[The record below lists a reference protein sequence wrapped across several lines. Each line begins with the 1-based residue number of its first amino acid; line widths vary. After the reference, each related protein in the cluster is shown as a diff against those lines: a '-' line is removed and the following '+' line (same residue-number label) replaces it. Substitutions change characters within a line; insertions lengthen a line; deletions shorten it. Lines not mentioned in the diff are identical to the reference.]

1 MNDFPKCPADLK
13 QDTRYCAYCPHD
25 DQCATQLSLD
35 ATVCKITRNCYDDAL
50 NEISLLKTSCPAPV
64 LVPSSDKGGAP
75 SLLFTEIH
83 VDPDVPFCEFCELA
97 QLDLDVSYS
106 CQCKEVF

>member
-1 MNDFPKCPADLK
+1 MKHLELTDIELGQIIEAV
-13 QDTRYCAYCPHD
+13 
-25 DQCATQLSLD
+25 
-35 ATVCKITRNCYDDAL
+35 TVRCTETHRAAPNYS
-50 NEISLLKTSCPAPV
+50 NELFDILVKLQAATSCPAPV